1 MLLKI
6 PRVELVLVFFALR
19 DLLMLL
25 DGSQPAYKVP
35 MPEGPMSHVIFGRPE
50 FRRPNGSPFGLA

>member
-1 MLLKI
+1 
-6 PRVELVLVFFALR
+6 
-19 DLLMLL
+19 MLL

-50 FRRPNGSPFGLA
+50 IWRPNGILFGLA